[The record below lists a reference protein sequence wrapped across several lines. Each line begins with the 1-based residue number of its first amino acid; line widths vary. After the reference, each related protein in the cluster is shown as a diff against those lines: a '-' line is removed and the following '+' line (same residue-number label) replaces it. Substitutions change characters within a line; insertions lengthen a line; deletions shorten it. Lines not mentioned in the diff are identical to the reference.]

1 MPIQLSRIVV
11 FARDKRESARFL
23 ADLLG
28 LDEPKSVG
36 AFTAVR
42 LGDGVTLHYAQPGAD
57 FPRQRYTF
65 LVGDAD
71 FDSIFARIREWGLP
85 YWADPYRRRMGE
97 LDTQGGG
104 RRLYLDDPSGHG
116 LEITTRL

>member
-1 MPIQLSRIVV
+1 MPIQLSRIIV
-11 FARDKRESARFL
+11 FARDRYESARFL
-23 ADLLG
+23 TDLLG
-28 LDEPKSVG
+28 LDEPAPAG

-71 FDSIFARIREWGLP
+71 FDAIFTRIRERGLT
-85 YWADPYRRRMGE
+85 YWADPYRRRAGE

-104 RRLYLDDPSGHG
+104 RGLYLDDPSGHG
-116 LEITTRL
+116 IEITTRP